1 MENQTGII
9 YCLKLN
15 VIGKVDSFLN
25 GGRKKGM
32 SERQGTS
39 QDWRSAGMIRLEVHN
54 NIHQLDQT
62 VFEYLVKMQVGE
74 IFNPFNPFTMKH
86 FILPILEQII
96 ENHGLK

>member
-1 MENQTGII
+1 
-9 YCLKLN
+9 
-15 VIGKVDSFLN
+15 
-25 GGRKKGM
+25 
-32 SERQGTS
+32 
-39 QDWRSAGMIRLEVHN
+39 MIRLEVHN